1 MPLITLQG
9 VDYSVGGPLLLQNVS
24 LSLDSGERV
33 ALIGRN
39 GAGKST
45 LLKLLSVELKPD
57 DGEVR
62 VEGGVRIARLE
73 QEVPAGAH
81 GDVFDVVAGG
91 LGELGAWL
99 AQFHR
104 LSHAEPVDTR
114 AMAEVQARIEAVH
127 GWSADQRV
135 AETLQRLALDGDAG
149 FAGLSGGLKRR
160 VLLARVQAR
169 IEAVHGWSLEQR
181 VTETL
186 TRLGLDGDAAFAGLS
201 GGLKRRVL
209 LARALV
215 SAPDL
220 LLLDEPTNHLDIA
233 AIDWL
238 EGFLKGW
245 AGALVFVTHDRRF
258 LRALAT
264 RIVEIDRGQVTSW
277 PGDWANYERRREE
290 RLNAQAQENTRFD
303 KLLAQEEVWIRQGI
317 KARRTRD
324 EGRVRRLEAMRNE
337 RGQRREQAGNVR
349 MEVAQGESSGKK
361 VIEAKDVSFGYP
373 GGDAAGDPVI
383 RDFSTTILRGDRIGL
398 IGANGSGKTT
408 LLKLL
413 LGELAPTA
421 GEVRAGSNLQVAYFD
436 QYRATLREDWNA
448 IENVAEGR
456 ESVTI
461 NGRQKHIIGYLQDF
475 LFTPERARA
484 PITRLS
490 GGERN
495 RLLLARLFAQPS
507 NLLVMD
513 EPTNDLDVETLE
525 LLEELLG
532 EYPGTLLLV
541 SHDRDFL
548 DNVVT
553 STLVMEGDGT
563 VGEYVG
569 GYSDWLRQR
578 LQSMSPT
585 VATKGAP
592 LAKPEPAA
600 TPAKRKLGYREA
612 RELEQLPARIES
624 LEVRL
629 AGMAAQMND
638 PAFYQRD
645 GTAILAHNTAIAGLQ
660 AELDAAYA
668 RWAELDG

>member
-1 MPLITLQG
+1 MPLITVQN
-9 VDYSVGGPLLLQNVS
+9 VDYSVGGPLLLENVE
-24 LSLDSGERV
+24 LSIEPGERI

-45 LLKLLSVELKPD
+45 LMKLLAGEIQAD
-57 DGEVR
+57 DGEIR
-62 VEGGVRIARLE
+62 REGNVRIARLE
-73 QEVPAGAH
+73 QEVPPGAT
-81 GDVFDVVAGG
+81 GTVFDVVADG
-91 LGELGAWL
+91 LGELGHWL
-99 AQFHR
+99 AEYHH
-104 LSHAEPVDTR
+104 LTHADTYD
-114 AMAEVQARIEAVH
+114 ADAVADVQTKIEAAN
-127 GWSADQRV
+127 GWG
-135 AETLQRLALDGDAG
+135 LD
-149 FAGLSGGLKRR
+149 
-160 VLLARVQAR
+160 
-169 IEAVHGWSLEQR
+169 QR

-186 TRLGLDGDAAFAGLS
+186 ERLSLDGEGLFSGLS
-201 GGLKRRVL
+201 GGMKRRVL

-215 SAPDL
+215 SSPDL
-220 LLLDEPTNHLDIA
+220 LLLDEPTNHLDIE

-238 EGFLKGW
+238 EQFLKSW
-245 AGALVFVTHDRRF
+245 QGALLFVTHDRRF

-277 PGDWANYERRREE
+277 PGDWNNYVRRREE
-290 RLNAQAQENTRFD
+290 RLHAESQENARFD

-324 EGRVRRLEAMRNE
+324 EGRVRRLKAMRNE
-337 RGQRREQAGNVR
+337 RQARRDTVGNVR
-349 MEVAQGESSGKK
+349 MEFAQSEASGRK
-361 VIEAKDVSFGYP
+361 VVEAKEVSFDY
-373 GGDAAGDPVI
+373 GGRIMLDNI
-383 RDFSTTILRGDRIGL
+383 STTIFRGDRIGL
-398 IGANGSGKTT
+398 IGPNGSGKTT
-408 LLKLL
+408 LLKVL
-413 LGELAPTA
+413 LGDLQPTA
-421 GEVRAGSNLQVAYFD
+421 GEVREGSKLQIAYFD

-456 ESVTI
+456 EFVEV
-461 NGRQKHIIGYLQDF
+461 GGKQKHIIGYLQDF

-495 RLLLARLFAQPS
+495 RLLLAKLFAQPS
-507 NLLVMD
+507 NLMVMD

-532 EYPGTLLLV
+532 DYPGTLLLV

-553 STLVMEGDGT
+553 STLVMEGNGR

-578 LQSMSPT
+578 P
-585 VATKGAP
+585 VASIGASKGSLVAKGAG
-592 LAKPEPAA
+592 AKSEPEPVAA
-600 TPAKRKLGYREA
+600 PVVPAAPKRKLSYKDA
-612 RELEQLPARIES
+612 RELEQLPLKIEQ
-624 LEVRL
+624 LETRL
-629 AGMAAQMND
+629 AELTAQMNQ

-645 GTAILAHNTAIAGLQ
+645 AAAINAHNATLAQ
-660 AELDAAYA
+660 TQVELDAAFA

>member
-1 MPLITLQG
+1 MSLLSLLD
-9 VDYSVGGPLLLQNVS
+9 VDFSIGGPLLLEHVS
-24 LSLDSGERV
+24 LTVEAGERI

-45 LLKLLSVELKPD
+45 LMRLVAGELKPD

-62 VEGGVRIARLE
+62 VAGGVRIARLE
-73 QEVPAGAH
+73 QEVPAGAS
-81 GDVFDVVAGG
+81 GSVFDVVAEG
-91 LGELGAWL
+91 LGELGTWL
-99 AQFHR
+99 ADFHR
-104 LSHAEPVDTR
+104 ISHAAEFDAE
-114 AMAEVQARIEAVH
+114 AMTAVQARLDAAG
-127 GWSADQRV
+127 GWDADRRV
-135 AETLQRLALDGDAG
+135 AETL
-149 FAGLSGGLKRR
+149 
-160 VLLARVQAR
+160 
-169 IEAVHGWSLEQR
+169 E
-181 VTETL
+181 
-186 TRLGLDGDAAFAGLS
+186 RLGLDGEAVFARLS
-201 GGLKRRVL
+201 GGMKRRVL

-215 SAPDL
+215 SAPDV
-220 LLLDEPTNHLDIA
+220 LLLDEPTNHLDIE

-245 AGALVFVTHDRRF
+245 QGSLVFITHDRRF

-264 RIVEIDRGQVTSW
+264 RIVEIDRGRLTSW
-277 PGDWANYERRREE
+277 PGDWANYQRRREE
-290 RLNAQAQENTRFD
+290 RLNAEAQENARFD

-324 EGRVRRLEAMRNE
+324 EGRVRRLEAMRVE
-337 RGQRREQAGNVR
+337 RRARREQTGNVR
-349 MEVAQGESSGKK
+349 MDLAQGEASGKK
-361 VIEAKDVSFGYP
+361 VVEAKEVTLGFGERIL
-373 GGDAAGDPVI
+373 V
-383 RDFSTTILRGDRIGL
+383 RDFTAKIMRGDRIGL
-398 IGANGSGKTT
+398 IGPNGSGKTT
-408 LLKLL
+408 LLKGL
-413 LGELAPTA
+413 LGDLAPLA
-421 GEVRAGSNLQVAYFD
+421 GEIVQGSNLQIAYFD

-448 IENVAEGR
+448 LDNVSEGR
-456 ESVTI
+456 EFVEVG
-461 NGRQKHIIGYLQDF
+461 GRRKHVLGYLQDF

-495 RLLLARLFAQPS
+495 RLLLAKLFAQPS

-553 STLVMEGDGT
+553 STLVMEGGGR

-578 LQSMSPT
+578 PAADPGPPA
-585 VATKGAP
+585 ATRA
-592 LAKPEPAA
+592 EPAA
-600 TPAKRKLGYREA
+600 PPAAAPAPAARKLSYKDA
-612 RELEQLPARIES
+612 RELEALPARIEA
-624 LEVRL
+624 LEAR
-629 AGMAAQMND
+629 MAELTAQMNE

-645 GTAILAHNTAIAGLQ
+645 GAAIAAHSAEVAALQ
-660 AELDAAYA
+660 ADLDAAYA
-668 RWAELDG
+668 RWEALERPA

>member
-1 MPLITLQG
+1 MPLITLQN
-9 VDYSVGGPLLLQNVS
+9 VDYGVGGPLLLDGVD
-24 LSLDSGERV
+24 LAIEPGERI

-45 LLKLLSVELKPD
+45 LLKLLSGELRPD

-62 VEGGVRIARLE
+62 LEGGRRVARLE
-73 QEVPAGAH
+73 QEVPLDAVGS
-81 GDVFDVVAGG
+81 VFDVVAAG
-91 LGELGAWL
+91 LGELGALL
-99 AQFHR
+99 ADYHH
-104 LSHAEPVDTR
+104 LIHADVIDTD
-114 AMAEVQARIEAVH
+114 ALAAVQTRIEAAQ
-127 GWSADQRV
+127 GWTLDRRV
-135 AETLQRLALDGDAG
+135 VETLERLQLDGDADFG
-149 FAGLSGGLKRR
+149 ALSGGM
-160 VLLARVQAR
+160 
-169 IEAVHGWSLEQR
+169 
-181 VTETL
+181 
-186 TRLGLDGDAAFAGLS
+186 
-201 GGLKRRVL
+201 KRRVL

-215 SAPDL
+215 SQPDL

-238 EGFLKGW
+238 EGFLKQW
-245 AGALVFVTHDRRF
+245 SGALVFVTHDRRF

-264 RIVEIDRGQVTSW
+264 RIVEIDRGAVTSW
-277 PGDWANYERRREE
+277 PGDWDNYLRRKEE
-290 RLNAQAQENTRFD
+290 RANAEAQENALFD

-324 EGRVRRLEAMRNE
+324 EGRVRRLKAMRVE
-337 RGQRREQAGNVR
+337 RAERRAQAGNVK
-349 MEVAQGESSGKK
+349 MATAQAGESGKK
-361 VIEAKDVSFGYP
+361 VVEAKSMGFAH
-373 GGDAAGDPVI
+373 GDNVLV
-383 RDFSTTILRGDRIGL
+383 REFSTTILRGDRIGL
-398 IGANGSGKTT
+398 VGPNGSGKTT

-413 LGELAPTA
+413 LGELQPQS
-421 GEVRAGSNLQVAYFD
+421 GEVKRGTHLEVAYFD

-456 ESVTI
+456 ESVTV
-461 NGRQKHIIGYLQDF
+461 GGKQKHVIGYLQDF

-495 RLLLARLFAQPS
+495 RLLLAKLFAQPS

-525 LLEELLG
+525 LLEELLAD
-532 EYPGTLLLV
+532 YPGTLLLV

-553 STLVMEGDGT
+553 STVAMEGEGRI
-563 VGEYVG
+563 GEYVG

-578 LQSMSPT
+578 PAQAEVVASKPQSAPKP
-585 VATKGAP
+585 VASTSSAKTK
-592 LAKPEPAA
+592 LSYKD
-600 TPAKRKLGYREA
+600 A
-612 RELEQLPARIES
+612 RELEQLPARIEA
-624 LEVRL
+624 LETEL
-629 AGMAAQMND
+629 ARMTAAMNE

-645 GTAILAHNTAIAGLQ
+645 AAAIGADNAALAASQ

-668 RWAELDG
+668 RWAELEG

>member
-1 MPLITLQG
+1 MNA
-9 VDYSVGGPLLLQNVS
+9 VDYSIGGPLLLERVD
-24 LSLDSGERV
+24 LAIEAGERI

-45 LLKLLSVELKPD
+45 LLRLLDGELKPD

-62 VEGGVRIARLE
+62 REGGVRVARLE
-73 QEVPAGAH
+73 QEVPAGA
-81 GDVFDVVAGG
+81 GGSVFDVVAAG
-91 LGELGAWL
+91 LGSLGADL
-99 AQFHR
+99 AEFHR
-104 LSHAEPVDTR
+104 LSHAAQVD
-114 AMAEVQARIEAVH
+114 MAALAAVQGRIEAAD
-127 GWSADQRV
+127 GWRLDQRV
-135 AETLQRLALDGDAG
+135 VETLARL
-149 FAGLSGGLKRR
+149 
-160 VLLARVQAR
+160 
-169 IEAVHGWSLEQR
+169 E
-181 VTETL
+181 
-186 TRLGLDGDAAFAGLS
+186 LDGDAAFDRLS
-201 GGLKRRVL
+201 GGMKRRVL

-215 SAPDL
+215 SAPDV

-245 AGALVFVTHDRRF
+245 AGALVFITHDRRF

-277 PGDWANYERRREE
+277 PGDWDNYLRRKEE
-290 RLNAQAQENTRFD
+290 RANAEAQENARFD

-324 EGRVRRLEAMRNE
+324 EGRVRRLKAMRVE
-337 RGQRREQAGNVR
+337 RAQRREQAGNVR
-349 MEVAQGESSGKK
+349 MDTAQAGASGKK
-361 VIEAKDVSFGYP
+361 VVEAKGVSFSFGNR
-373 GGDAAGDPVI
+373 VLV

-398 IGANGSGKTT
+398 IGPNGSGKTT

-413 LGELAPTA
+413 LGELQPQA
-421 GEVRAGSNLQVAYFD
+421 GEIRIGTQLQVAYFD

-448 IENVAEGR
+448 LENVAEGLEYVEVGGKR
-456 ESVTI
+456 
-461 NGRQKHIIGYLQDF
+461 KHVIGYLQDF

-495 RLLLARLFAQPS
+495 RLLRAKLFAQPS

-532 EYPGTLLLV
+532 DYPGTLLLV

-553 STLVMEGDGT
+553 STLVMQDGSPEGDGR
-563 VGEYVG
+563 VGDYVG

-578 LQSMSPT
+578 GEPGP
-585 VATKGAP
+585 VPAP
-592 LAKPEPAA
+592 ASRRGPAA
-600 TPAKRKLGYREA
+600 QVALAATTTSVAPAAEKRRLSYKEA
-612 RELEQLPARIES
+612 RELEQLPVRIEM
-624 LEVRL
+624 LESR
-629 AGMAAQMND
+629 MAELTAAMND

-645 GTAILAHNTAIAGLQ
+645 GAAIAAHNAQVAETQ

-668 RWAELDG
+668 RWESLES

>member
-9 VDYSVGGPLLLQNVS
+9 VDYSVGGPLLLQNVA
-24 LSLDSGERV
+24 LSLDPGERV

-45 LLKLLSVELKPD
+45 LLKLLSGELKPD

-91 LGELGAWL
+91 MGELGAWL
-99 AQFHR
+99 AQFHH

-135 AETLQRLALDGDAG
+135 AETLQRLALDGDA
-149 FAGLSGGLKRR
+149 
-160 VLLARVQAR
+160 
-169 IEAVHGWSLEQR
+169 
-181 VTETL
+181 
-186 TRLGLDGDAAFAGLS
+186 AFAGLS

-215 SAPDL
+215 SQPDV
-220 LLLDEPTNHLDIA
+220 LLLDEPTNHLDIE
-233 AIDWL
+233 AIEWL
-238 EGFLKGW
+238 EGFLKAW
-245 AGALVFVTHDRRF
+245 SGALVFVTHDRRF

-264 RIVEIDRGQVTSW
+264 RIVEIDRGQVSSW

-290 RLNAQAQENTRFD
+290 RLNAQAQESARFD
-303 KLLAQEEVWIRQGI
+303 KLLAQEETWIRQGI

-324 EGRVRRLEAMRNE
+324 EGRVRRLEAMRSE
-337 RGQRREQAGNVR
+337 RGQRRELAGNVR
-349 MEVAQGESSGKK
+349 MEVSQGEASGKK
-361 VIEAKDVSFGYP
+361 VIEAKNVSFGYP
-373 GGDAAGDPVI
+373 GGRQVVQ
-383 RDFSTTILRGDRIGL
+383 DFSTTILRGDRIGL
-398 IGANGSGKTT
+398 VGANGSGKTT

-413 LGELAPTA
+413 LGELAPMA
-421 GEVRAGSNLQVAYFD
+421 GEVRLGSNLQVAYFD

-475 LFTPERARA
+475 LFTAERARA

-525 LLEELLG
+525 LLEELLA

-553 STLVMEGDGT
+553 STLAMEGDGV

-569 GYSDWLRQR
+569 GYTDWLRQR
-578 LQSMSPT
+578 PAPAST
-585 VATKGAP
+585 GARLVREP
-592 LAKPEPAA
+592 VIAPAA
-600 TPAKRKLGYREA
+600 APVPASPAKRKLSYKDA
-612 RELEQLPARIES
+612 RELEQLPARIGA
-624 LEVRL
+624 LE
-629 AGMAAQMND
+629 AQIAALTQAMNE

-645 GTAILAHNTAIAGLQ
+645 GAAITAHGVELAKVQ
-660 AELDAAYA
+660 SELDAAYA
-668 RWAELDG
+668 RWEALEQA

>member
-9 VDYSVGGPLLLQNVS
+9 VDYSVGGPLLLEQVE
-24 LSLDSGERV
+24 LTIEPGERI

-45 LLKLLSVELKPD
+45 LLKLLAGELTPD
-57 DGEVR
+57 DGRILVDGGI
-62 VEGGVRIARLE
+62 EGGRRIARLE
-73 QEVPAGAH
+73 QEVPADAA
-81 GDVFDVVAGG
+81 GDVFDVVAAG
-91 LGELGAWL
+91 LGELGAQL
-99 AQFHR
+99 AQYHH
-104 LSHAEPVDTR
+104 LIHADPVD
-114 AMAEVQARIEAVH
+114 MDV
-127 GWSADQRV
+127 
-135 AETLQRLALDGDAG
+135 
-149 FAGLSGGLKRR
+149 
-160 VLLARVQAR
+160 LARVQAR

-186 TRLGLDGDAAFAGLS
+186 ERLGLDGDAGFSSLS
-201 GGLKRRVL
+201 GGMKRRVL

-220 LLLDEPTNHLDIA
+220 LLLDEPTNHLDIES
-233 AIDWL
+233 IDWL
-238 EGFLKGW
+238 EGFLKAW
-245 AGALVFVTHDRRF
+245 PGALVFVTHDRRF
-258 LRALAT
+258 LRSLAT
-264 RIVEIDRGQVTSW
+264 RIVEIDRGRVSSW
-277 PGDWANYERRREE
+277 PGDWDNYLRRREE
-290 RLNAQAQENTRFD
+290 RLNAEAQESARFD
-303 KLLAQEEVWIRQGI
+303 KLLAQEETWIRQGI

-324 EGRVRRLEAMRNE
+324 EGRVRRLEAMRNA
-337 RGQRREQAGNVR
+337 RAARREATGNVR
-349 MEVAQGESSGKK
+349 MDMAQAESSGKK
-361 VIEAKDVSFGYP
+361 VIQAYDVTFAHGAQP
-373 GGDAAGDPVI
+373 LLREPIV

-398 IGANGSGKTT
+398 IGPNGSGKTT

-413 LGELAPTA
+413 LGELQPDA
-421 GEVRAGSNLQVAYFD
+421 GEVRLGTQLQVAYFD

-448 IENVAEGR
+448 MENVAEGR
-456 ESVTI
+456 EFVEI
-461 NGRQKHIIGYLQDF
+461 GGRRKHVLGYLQDF

-553 STLVMEGDGT
+553 STLVMEGDGR
-563 VGEYVG
+563 VGDYVG

-578 LQSMSPT
+578 SSARGVASPKSSSMPVSPI
-585 VATKGAP
+585 ATAASVPSAP
-592 LAKPEPAA
+592 
-600 TPAKRKLGYREA
+600 KRKLGYKDA
-612 RELEQLPARIES
+612 RELEQLPARIEA
-624 LEVRL
+624 LEARVADL
-629 AGMAAQMND
+629 AGQLND
-638 PAFYQRD
+638 PAFYQR
-645 GTAILAHNTAIAGLQ
+645 ARVEIEAHNAGLATAQ
-660 AELDAAYA
+660 AELEAAYA
-668 RWAELDG
+668 RWSQLEAEAH

>member
-1 MPLITLQG
+1 MPLITLQD
-9 VDYSVGGPLLLQNVS
+9 VDYSVGGPLLLQRVD
-24 LSLDSGERV
+24 LAIEPGERI

-45 LLKLLSVELKPD
+45 LMKLLAGELKPD

-62 VEGGVRIARLE
+62 VEGGRRIARLE
-73 QEVPAGAH
+73 QEVPLDAAGS
-81 GDVFDVVAGG
+81 VFDVVAAG
-91 LGELGAWL
+91 LGELGAQL
-99 AQFHR
+99 AHYHH
-104 LSHAEPVDTR
+104 LIHAEHIDMD
-114 AMAEVQARIEAVH
+114 ALAEVQGKIEAAN
-127 GWSADQRV
+127 GWSLDQRV
-135 AETLQRLALDGDAG
+135 VETL
-149 FAGLSGGLKRR
+149 
-160 VLLARVQAR
+160 
-169 IEAVHGWSLEQR
+169 E
-181 VTETL
+181 
-186 TRLGLDGDAAFAGLS
+186 RLGLDGDADFAALS
-201 GGLKRRVL
+201 GGMKRRVL

-215 SAPDL
+215 SQPDL

-238 EGFLKGW
+238 EGFLKQW
-245 AGALVFVTHDRRF
+245 SGALVFVTHDRRF

-277 PGDWANYERRREE
+277 PGDWNNYLRRKEE
-290 RLNAQAQENTRFD
+290 RLNAEAQENARFD

-324 EGRVRRLEAMRNE
+324 EGRVRRLKAMRNE
-337 RGQRREQAGNVR
+337 RAERRAQAGNVR
-349 MEVAQGESSGKK
+349 MATAGAGESGKK
-361 VIEAKDVSFGYP
+361 VIEAKDVGFAH
-373 GGDAAGDPVI
+373 GDNVLV

-398 IGANGSGKTT
+398 VGPNGSGKTT

-413 LGELAPTA
+413 LGQLAPQA
-421 GEVRAGSNLQVAYFD
+421 GEIRQGTQLQVAYFD

-456 ESVTI
+456 EFVEV
-461 NGRQKHIIGYLQDF
+461 GGKQKHIIGYLQDF

-525 LLEELLG
+525 LLEELLAD
-532 EYPGTLLLV
+532 YPGTLLLV

-553 STLVMEGDGT
+553 STIVMEGKGRIGD
-563 VGEYVG
+563 YVG

-578 LQSMSPT
+578 D
-585 VATKGAP
+585 VAAVAAASRP
-592 LAKPEPAA
+592 QAVQAANPAA
-600 TPAKRKLGYREA
+600 SAPPAVSKPRLSFKA
-612 RELEQLPARIES
+612 QRELEELPLRIET
-624 LEVRL
+624 LEAQV
-629 AGMAAQMND
+629 AGFTAKMAEAGY
-638 PAFYQRD
+638 FQRD
-645 GTAILAHNTAIAGLQ
+645 AAAITADNAALAAAQ
-660 AELDAAYA
+660 AELDAAYS
-668 RWAELDG
+668 RWEALEAG